1 MRQAIDLLRY
11 ERRGRVFFGVLAQSA
26 LGTGA
31 AYVALLLVALDRFH
45 SPWAIGLV
53 LLADVV
59 PAMFLGPLFGAAA
72 DRWPRRTCMVVADT
86 VRAAAFAGIVLVDGF
101 ALTFVLALVAG
112 VGTGLFTPSALASLP
127 SLVQERR
134 LPAASSLYGAIS
146 DFGFIAGPG
155 LAALLLLAGGP
166 ETVLAVNAVTF
177 AISAPLL
184 ATLRFGSAPGGVR
197 EADAPSP
204 SLIREA
210 REGMRAAA
218 GMRGLRLVLVATGAA
233 LFFGAI
239 FNVGQPLLAKGELDS
254 GDSGFAVLVT
264 IYGVGFIA
272 GSLSGS
278 KGGDLRLLKRR
289 YLAGSMLM
297 AAGFLTSGLAPTVAS
312 AVVTFLAAGYGN
324 GLLLVYERL
333 LMQTIVPDQLAG
345 RVFGIRDSLTAWAFA
360 GGFLVG
366 PPLLNALGTRTM
378 IAAAGAAGLV
388 VWLVSAFGL
397 RARWRQGVGEAAGP
411 LAATSGADLGW
422 DRRGGQEGAHL
433 IHG

>member
-1 MRQAIDLLRY
+1 MRQAIDLLRH
-11 ERRGRVFFGVLAQSA
+11 ERRARVFFAVLAQSA

-72 DRWPRRTCMVVADT
+72 DRWPRRTCMVAADV

-112 VGTGLFTPSALASLP
+112 VGTGLFTPAALASLP
-127 SLVQERR
+127 SLVEERR
-134 LPAASSLYGAIS
+134 LPAASSLYGAIA

-155 LAALLLLAGGP
+155 LAAVLLLGGGP
-166 ETVLAVNAVTF
+166 ETVLAVNAATF
-177 AISAPLL
+177 AISAPML
-184 ATLRFGSAPGGVR
+184 ASLRFGAAPPASFEPANR
-197 EADAPSP
+197 AR
-204 SLIREA
+204 SLITDA

-239 FNVGQPLLAKGELDS
+239 FNVGQPLLAKGELGS
-254 GDSGFAVLVT
+254 GDTGFAVLVT
-264 IYGVGFIA
+264 IYGVGFIG

-278 KGGDLRLLKRR
+278 KGGELKLLKRR
-289 YLAGSMLM
+289 YLIGSMLM
-297 AAGFLTSGLAPTVAS
+297 SAGFLAS
-312 AVVTFLAAGYGN
+312 
-324 GLLLVYERL
+324 GLLLIYERL
-333 LMQTIVPDQLAG
+333 LVQSIVPDQLAG

-366 PPLLNALGTRTM
+366 PPLLNAFGTRTM

-388 VWLVSAFGL
+388 VGLVSVFGL
-397 RARWRQGVGEAAGP
+397 RGAWGEGVGEGEGP
-411 LAATSGADLGW
+411 LAAGAGTDLAW